1 MLKDNKRKSLS
12 RKQEE
17 MFMKLIKATL
27 AAAIF
32 SVGFSYSALAET
44 VTLKF
49 HTFVPMPANSNAKFV
64 KPWADKVAAESNGE
78 IKVEMYPSMQLGG
91 KPPQLV
97 DQVREGAVDIIWTVA
112 GYTPGRFPRLEV
124 FDLPFMPG
132 TALATSQAAQ
142 EYIETVGADD
152 LKDYKVLA
160 VHVHAPG
167 KFHTKE
173 TLIKSSADLKGLK
186 MRGPTRT
193 ISQMLG
199 SLGASPVGMPVPQVA
214 PSLSKGVIDGMVVPW
229 EIMPS
234 FKLHELTK
242 AHTNVA
248 GERGLYT
255 TPFLF
260 LMNKAKYN
268 SLSDA
273 QKKVIDANSGLAL
286 AKIAGAAWDS
296 FEAPA
301 RGLAEKAGG
310 TFHTIAGA
318 PLEELKMTG
327 EGFVKD
333 WIVKADSKGLDGS
346 MLVEKARMLIKKY
359 EQ

>member
-1 MLKDNKRKSLS
+1 MKSYVAVFAALLISSGLS
-12 RKQEE
+12 LTA
-17 MFMKLIKATL
+17 F
-27 AAAIF
+27 
-32 SVGFSYSALAET
+32 AES

-64 KPWADKVAAESNGE
+64 KPWADKLAAESNGE

-97 DQVREGAVDIIWTVA
+97 DQVREGVVDVVWTVA

-124 FDLPFMPG
+124 FDLPFLPS

-142 EYIETVGADD
+142 EYVDTIGAED

-167 KFHTKE
+167 KIHTKNK
-173 TLIKSSADLKGLK
+173 LVKSGGDLKGLK
-186 MRGPTRT
+186 MRGPTRV

-199 SLGASPVGMPVPQVA
+199 TLGATPVGMPVPQVA

-248 GERGLYT
+248 GDRGLYT

-260 LMNKAKYN
+260 LMNKAKYE
-268 SLSDA
+268 SLSSA
-273 QKKVIDANSGLAL
+273 HKKIIDANSGLAL
-286 AKIAGAAWDS
+286 AKIAGTKWDS

-301 RGLAEKAGG
+301 RALAEKAGG
-310 TFHTIAGA
+310 KFHTMDGA
-318 PLEELKMTG
+318 ELAELKKVGG
-327 EGFVKD
+327 EFVKN
-333 WIVKADSKGLDGS
+333 WIAKAESNGLQGK
-346 MLVEKARMLIKKY
+346 MLVEKARALIKKY